1 MKNILLLGSGGRECA
16 LAWKLSQSPLCGTFF
31 IAPGNAG
38 TSEYGINL
46 PIQVNDFAA
55 IRQACL
61 DYKIDILFPGP
72 EDPLVAGIYDYF
84 KRDAR
89 LKHIIVVGPSK
100 DGAQLEGSKAFSK
113 KFMARHGIPTAAY
126 QEFTADSFERGVA
139 YIKRSE
145 PPYVI
150 KADGLAAGKGVVIAQ
165 SSVDAVK
172 AFRAMVMN
180 QQFGDASKTVVIEQ
194 FLDGIELSVFAF
206 TDGDNYVLL
215 PEAKDYKRIGER
227 DTGLN
232 TGGMG
237 AISPVPIA
245 DETFM
250 QKVTE
255 RIIRPTINGLKAEK
269 IVYQGIIFFGLIKV
283 KEEPYVIEYNCRL
296 GDPETEVVLPRLE
309 NDLVEL
315 IVKMEEGKLREV
327 KAEYSNKATATV
339 MLVAEGY
346 PGDYEKGRVMSG
358 FEQVKGSHLFHAG
371 TKESR
376 KSKVESRKSGIQ
388 NAGSDEN
395 VIVTNGGR
403 VLAITS
409 LGDTLK
415 QALQKSYEN
424 AELIQYDGKYCRKE
438 IGWEFL

>member
-16 LAWKLSQSPLCGTFF
+16 LAWKISQSPLCGTFF

-46 PIQVNDFAA
+46 PIGVNDFAA
-55 IRQACL
+55 LKRACL
-61 DYKIDILFPGP
+61 EYKIDILFPGP

-84 KRDAR
+84 KNDAT
-89 LKHIIVVGPSK
+89 LKHIIIVGPSK
-100 DGAQLEGSKAFSK
+100 EGAQLEGSKAFSK
-113 KFMARHGIPTAAY
+113 KFMARHNIPTAAY
-126 QEFTADSFERGVA
+126 QEFTAESFERGVA

-165 SSVDAVK
+165 NSIDAVK

-206 TDGDNYVLL
+206 TDGEHYILL
-215 PEAKDYKRIGER
+215 PEAKDYKRIGEG

-245 DETFM
+245 DDEFM
-250 QKVTE
+250 KKVNE
-255 RIIRPTINGLKAEK
+255 RIVVPTINGLKAEK
-269 IVYQGIIFFGLIKV
+269 IIYQGFIFFGLIKV
-283 KEEPYVIEYNCRL
+283 KGEPYVIEYNCRL

-315 IVKMEEGKLREV
+315 IIKMEECKLNEV
-327 KAEYSNKATATV
+327 KAEFSNKTAATV
-339 MLVAEGY
+339 MLVSEGY
-346 PGDYEKGRVMSG
+346 PGDYEKGRVMTG
-358 FEQVKGSHLFHAG
+358 FEHVKGSYLFHAG
-371 TKESR
+371 TRESP
-376 KSKVESRKSGIQ
+376 KSKVK
-388 NAGSDEN
+388 NLNSDEAE
-395 VIVTNGGR
+395 IVTNGGR

-409 LGDTLK
+409 LGDDLK
-415 QALQKSYEN
+415 QALLKSYEN
-424 AELIQYDGKYCRKE
+424 AEMIKYEGKYCRKD